1 VPALTS
7 ERGTHYGGIIM
18 ASCDGI
24 SRRQALVSATGFA
37 AAGLAP
43 RGVLAQAAKRIDQF
57 APELDSVIS
66 TSEPILEL
74 ATGFGGGG
82 NTEGPVWRKEGGYL
96 LFSSIG
102 ENRRIRYTPGKGT
115 GVDKEHTN
123 GANGLTRDPQG
134 RLVLCE
140 GTTRRVTREEHDGSI
155 TVVASGFQGHQLNKP
170 NDVVVKSDGAVYFT
184 DPWNIQPVPNQW
196 DLQYNGVFRV
206 SPDLGTVSLLVD
218 TFALPNG
225 LAFSPDE
232 SVLYIND
239 SRRRQIRAFDVMP
252 NGMLA
257 RQTERVFVDLAGTEP
272 GGPDG
277 MKVDT
282 AGHVFCGGP
291 GGIYIMDPKGKKL
304 GRIVHG
310 QPQTTNMPFGGD
322 DWKTLYFT
330 THSTVGSVRVKIAG
344 VPVPSPK
351 RS

>member
-1 VPALTS
+1 M
-7 ERGTHYGGIIM
+7 M
-18 ASCDGI
+18 AFRNGP
-24 SRRQALVSATGFA
+24 SRRQALLSAAGFA
-37 AAGLAP
+37 AVGLTP
-43 RGVLAQAAKRIDQF
+43 RGVLAQATKRIDQF
-57 APELDSVIS
+57 APELESVIA

-82 NTEGPVWRKEGGYL
+82 NTEGPVWWKEGGYL

-115 GVDKEHTN
+115 SVDKENTN

-134 RLVLCE
+134 RLVMCE
-140 GTTRRVTREEHDGSI
+140 GLTRRVTREEHDGSI
-155 TVVASGFQGHQLNKP
+155 TVVASSFQGHQLNKP

-184 DPWNIQPVPNQW
+184 DPWNILPVPNQW

-206 SPDLGTVSLLVD
+206 SPDLGSVSLLVD
-218 TFALPNG
+218 TFILPNG

-257 RQTERVFVDLAGTEP
+257 RQTERVFADLAGTEP

-282 AGHVFCGGP
+282 AGNVFCGGP

-310 QPQTTNMPFGGD
+310 QPQTTNMAFGGD

-330 THSTVGSVRVKIAG
+330 THSTVGSVRVRIPG
-344 VPVPSPK
+344 VPVPAAR